1 MHNMTITKQVGRQ
14 MGSGG
19 SGGGGGGRDG
29 GTYPSPPASE
39 ALEDEVGEVGLEDED
54 QCHVHVEGLH
64 RHPAQRRQQRE
75 VQQHGHDLKQR
86 NDSRLLNVHQ

>member
-1 MHNMTITKQVGRQ
+1 MTITKQMGRQ

-19 SGGGGGGRDG
+19 GGGGGGGEMGVR
-29 GTYPSPPASE
+29 TPAHQR

-86 NDSRLLNVHQ
+86 NDSRLLDVHQ

>member
-1 MHNMTITKQVGRQ
+1 
-14 MGSGG
+14 MGV
-19 SGGGGGGRDG
+19 R
-29 GTYPSPPASE
+29 TPAHQR

-86 NDSRLLNVHQ
+86 NDSYIHKYKLDSVIYVKDCW

>member
-14 MGSGG
+14 MGSGEVG
-19 SGGGGGGRDG
+19 AGEGGEMGVR
-29 GTYPSPPASE
+29 TPAHQR